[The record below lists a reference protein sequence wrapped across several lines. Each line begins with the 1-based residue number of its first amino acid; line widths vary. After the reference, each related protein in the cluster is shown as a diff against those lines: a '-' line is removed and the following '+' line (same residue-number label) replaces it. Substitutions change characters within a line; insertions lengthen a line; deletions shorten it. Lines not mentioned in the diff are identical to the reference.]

1 MTNRIEYTETLVEPT
16 TKDQEILW
24 IANLLAE
31 LGRPRT
37 IHNAQAVLSLGLQ
50 NAPDRWLLTMAEL
63 PELWSKHI
71 AEAALR

>member
-16 TKDQEILW
+16 TKEQEILW

-50 NAPDRWLLTMAEL
+50 NAPDRWLLTMTEL
-63 PELWSKHI
+63 PALWEELVPDR
-71 AEAALR
+71 L